1 MQQAIRATVVTSE
14 ASRQSAARNPSNPSK
29 PSNPGYA
36 STPGKSRTPSKF
48 KPANV
53 KAEWIRPSRS
63 HIRASTLNTGNF
75 NPTMKERQ
83 ANQANQG
90 DQAQTKHS
98 NKPSNQQAKRFQRAK
113 LNEQAIG
120 FFFPKV
126 IPPFFFLYL
135 SSFVIPFLLIPNF
148 LRYNK
153 SITKY
158 NQKWYSKYFQEI
170 LGITNWNINGN
181 ISYVVKHPKTCG
193 KGGQRY

>member
-75 NPTMKERQ
+75 NPTMKEGKQ
-83 ANQANQG
+83 IKE
-90 DQAQTKHS
+90 TKR
-98 NKPSNQQAKRFQRAK
+98 KPSTATS
-113 LNEQAIG
+113 QAIN
-120 FFFPKV
+120 K
-126 IPPFFFLYL
+126 L
-135 SSFVIPFLLIPNF
+135 SDFSEP
-148 LRYNK
+148 
-153 SITKY
+153 S
-158 NQKWYSKYFQEI
+158 
-170 LGITNWNINGN
+170 
-181 ISYVVKHPKTCG
+181 
-193 KGGQRY
+193 